1 MSEVLAH
8 TALPAELACPRC
20 HAALAPAVDGFG
32 CAVHGT
38 VGSRSSDGVWDFD
51 APTDAY
57 WGEVSRDLMRRI
69 NGATRRDGWQTAV
82 ETLLGP
88 AHPDLVPYVQHP
100 ARGDWSIL
108 LPLDRSRTVAV
119 DVGAGWGA
127 NSFALAPQVAR
138 VYAVEKIP
146 ERVEFIGLRAAQE
159 NAAMLV
165 PVRADL
171 HALPFAPGS
180 IDVFAV
186 NGVLEWAGL
195 VDPDAAGGRRA
206 GPRVL
211 QERFLRQLWTL
222 LRPGGWLY
230 VGIENRFGRM
240 FLTGAPDHQGLRWT
254 SLMPKPLARAYTWT
268 RGATSPRTHR
278 VERSYRTYIY
288 SFAGYRQLLAGCGFG
303 DIQRYAVLPG
313 YNVPTQIVSLE
324 SPGPLRWLA
333 TRGRSMHRWRGL
345 ARRTW
350 RAGLAVSGVETR
362 ISSCYA
368 LVARRPPEASR

>member
-1 MSEVLAH
+1 M

-20 HAALAPAVDGFG
+20 HAALTPSAAGFACG
-32 CAVHGT
+32 FHGP
-38 VGSRSSDGVWDFD
+38 VGTRSAAGVWDFD

-57 WGEVSRDLMRRI
+57 WGEVTQDLMQRI
-69 NGATRRDGWQTAV
+69 NRTARRDGWQTAI
-82 ETLLGP
+82 ETLLRP

-108 LPLDRSRTVAV
+108 LPLDRNRTVAV

-146 ERVEFIGLRAAQE
+146 ERIEFIGIRAAAE
-159 NAAMLV
+159 GSDVLV

-171 HALPFAPGS
+171 QALPFAPGS

-195 VDPDAAGGRRA
+195 VDPDGKGASRA
-206 GPRVL
+206 DPRAL

-254 SLMPKPLARAYTWT
+254 SLMPKPMARAYTWL
-268 RGATSPRTHR
+268 RAASSPRTHR

-288 SFAGYRQLLAGCGFG
+288 SFEGYRQLLAGCGFA
-303 DIQRYAVLPG
+303 DIERYAVLPG

-333 TRGRSMHRWRGL
+333 THHRSPNRWRGW

-350 RAGLAVSGVETR
+350 RSGLATSGIETR

-368 LVARRPPEASR
+368 LIARRPMEADR